1 MNFYKHYIGDFQR
14 DTGHLSLTER
24 GAYLALIH
32 HYYATEI
39 PLPKSQDALFR
50 IAGAV
55 TKVERDAVKNVLS
68 FFEPMESGL
77 VHSRIE
83 AELQKAGEISNT
95 NRNIALAREASRR
108 AKKDAQN
115 VPRNDNEQ
123 STNRAQNVPR
133 NDNEQGTNQT
143 PDTRH
148 QSPEEEYLDT
158 HNNLI
163 TSPEITPGSVCV
175 ELTRLGIMQVNPMH
189 PELLEAIANGAIMQD
204 FCFAATESMQKGKGF
219 AYLIA
224 IVKNRIQEN
233 RGNNAGNNKN
243 NNETRTGFGG
253 KPCLTDAAMQS
264 IERIEARERQDQQLA
279 ERVVN

>member
-1 MNFYKHYIGDFQR
+1 VNFYKHYIGDFQR

-32 HYYATEI
+32 HYYATET

-83 AELQKAGEISNT
+83 AELQKAGEISST
-95 NRNIALAREASRR
+95 NRNIALAREANRR
-108 AKKDAQN
+108 AKKEAQN
-115 VPRNDNEQ
+115 VPNTEHEQ
-123 STNRAQNVPR
+123 STIRAQNVQR
-133 NDNEQGTNQT
+133 TEHEQSTNQT
-143 PDTRH
+143 PDTKH
-148 QSPEEEYLDT
+148 QKEKILDT
-158 HNNLI
+158 HSNL
-163 TSPEITPGSVCV
+163 TTDGELTPGSVCV
-175 ELTRLGIMQVNPMH
+175 ALRSLGIALVNPSH
-189 PELLEAIANGAIMQD
+189 PDLLAALADGATLEQ
-204 FCFAATESMQKGKGF
+204 FNFAATEAVGKRKGF

-224 IVKNRIQEN
+224 IVRNKIQES
-233 RGNNAGNNKN
+233 RNNNHEKN
-243 NNETRTGFGG
+243 NNETRTGSGR
-253 KPCLTDAAMQS
+253 KLS
-264 IERIEARERQDQQLA
+264 IYEQADQDIELLEQQQRV